1 MKVVKLDITRILC
14 FREFRMNEK
23 EFQIF
28 LWIMPTI
35 YVNNFMLTMAR
46 VKSAPIRQLRQICVI
61 NAIYRL
67 NIFLSAQHLGN
78 HEFVYVNRDEHD
90 LKDLARRKKKSFY
103 WYKDTIANNGKD
115 I

>member
-1 MKVVKLDITRILC
+1 MTAHNTILQEWKIIN
-14 FREFRMNEK
+14 RK
-23 EFQIF
+23 THFQIF
-28 LWIMPTI
+28 LWIMHTI

-78 HEFVYVNRDEHD
+78 HEFVYVNRDALYD
-90 LKDLARRKKKSFY
+90 L
-103 WYKDTIANNGKD
+103 
-115 I
+115 